1 MRMLRRAVGALLL
14 LALVPLARG
23 QKDEKKFDESTLP
36 KVTYEQ
42 FGKMVRDLKGKVVV
56 VYFWA
61 DY

>member
-1 MRMLRRAVGALLL
+1 MLTTRRLAGAALLL
-14 LALVPLARG
+14 LALGPLSAG
-23 QKDEKKFDESTLP
+23 QKDDKAALP
-36 KVTYEQ
+36 TVTYDQ